1 MNISANE
8 SIETGIRPIRAGIE
22 NFIAPGVRNRVV
34 YAENM
39 SLIL

>member
-1 MNISANE
+1 MRA
-8 SIETGIRPIRAGIE
+8 ETE

>member
-1 MNISANE
+1 MKIRAKE
-8 SIETGIRPIRAGIE
+8 SIDIGIRPMRAKTE
-22 NFIAPGVRNRVV
+22 NFIAPGVRNRVA